1 MKILQFTFKNEAKW
15 ILLFNLGLIV
25 LGVIRLVV
33 IRVFAGIR

>member
-1 MKILQFTFKNEAKW
+1 MRILRFTFKNEAKW

-25 LGVIRLVV
+25 LGVIGLVV